1 MHQLAKVGG
10 SRRQPATWKGQLDRF
25 CPPHCNTA
33 TGYFDRL
40 SSPESSHRIPEMAAQ
55 LQAAQSKGPAFTKII
70 YTAYTRIAMQFL
82 RQKLQS
88 VMFYLHKTFAEGA
101 EHKEQVDFLRTA
113 GCDKIQGYYYS
124 KPVPLEEYVKMLEAQ
139 K

>member
-1 MHQLAKVGG
+1 
-10 SRRQPATWKGQLDRF
+10 
-25 CPPHCNTA
+25 
-33 TGYFDRL
+33 
-40 SSPESSHRIPEMAAQ
+40 MAAQ

-70 YTAYTRIAMQFL
+70 CPAYAILAAKVTECNVLLAQGF
-82 RQKLQS
+82 S
-88 VMFYLHKTFAEGA
+88 EGT

>member
-40 SSPESSHRIPEMAAQ
+40 SSPDQTIV
-55 LQAAQSKGPAFTKII
+55 QSTYPA
-70 YTAYTRIAMQFL
+70 YARIAMQFL
-82 RQKLQS
+82 GQKLQS
-88 VMFYLHKTFAEGA
+88 VMFYLHKAFAEGA